1 MSMKRIS
8 ADSMFNTI
16 HLKVNAVGSSES
28 AVTKHSD
35 DAYQPGQYVACTYDS
50 EWHIGNIVERSDSNS
65 DVLIN
70 FMQRKDQNRLSWPQH
85 EDKCWVPFQHILCT
99 IGVPLADGISARQ
112 YRIAMQDY
120 TNIMYLYSRNN

>member
-50 EWHIGNIVERSDSNS
+50 E
-65 DVLIN
+65 
-70 FMQRKDQNRLSWPQH
+70 
-85 EDKCWVPFQHILCT
+85 
-99 IGVPLADGISARQ
+99 
-112 YRIAMQDY
+112 
-120 TNIMYLYSRNN
+120 